1 MYNFL
6 NDWIEKRRWGAIFIL
21 SRYLYRVGEE
31 PLISDAMY
39 DSLTKSIK
47 NSYYDLFKEYLER
60 TYDDDPIPYDLLKEV
75 GIKPVEIISRKD
87 RAGLYAQLDE
97 EKSLSIESVTSY
109 EEVFPFFLNCRNMQK
124 DITMS
129 LKMDGI
135 NTKMLYQNDKFGVA
149 VSRARS
155 GDGFDFTDTL
165 ANIIPLN
172 INTGKQELKIT
183 GESYVMP
190 DGLQVLRD
198 KYDNKKYKTSK
209 SAAISM
215 LRVKH
220 DAEDYKYLR
229 TKIFSVEG
237 LCDSLYETY
246 SLLRTLG
253 FDSVPFLLVKWQDI
267 PNNLAE
273 FTVFLKE
280 KFEQLRKWQEEE
292 NIPADGVV
300 CAIDDLLWND
310 TITNQYSNKQI
321 ACKFEYWKFDVYKAR
336 VTEIV
341 TEQRRV
347 NVSVKVKIE
356 TMTTSDDCE
365 ARVINSFNPAILVA
379 NDIRVGTEIYFE
391 RNSGAVNILIHGKRL
406 EDILK
411 E

>member
-1 MYNFL
+1 
-6 NDWIEKRRWGAIFIL
+6 
-21 SRYLYRVGEE
+21 
-31 PLISDAMY
+31 MY

>member
-6 NDWIEKRRWGAIFIL
+6 EDWIAKKRWGAIFIL

-39 DSLTKSIK
+39 DSLTNSIK
-47 NSYYDLFKEYLER
+47 TQYYDLFKDYLNR
-60 TYDDDPIPYDLLKEV
+60 TYDEDPIPYNLLKEV
-75 GIKPVEIISRKD
+75 GIEPVEFLSRAD
-87 RAGLYAQLDE
+87 RAELYAQLDE
-97 EKSLSIESVTSY
+97 EKSLSIDSVTSY
-109 EEVFPFFLNCRNMQK
+109 ADAFPFFQRCKGMQK
-124 DITMS
+124 NITMS

-135 NTKMLYQNDKFGVA
+135 NTKTLYQDDKFGVA

-172 INTGKQELKIT
+172 INTGKKELKIT
-183 GESYVMP
+183 GESFVLP
-190 DGLQVLRD
+190 EGLPVLRD
-198 KYDNKKYKTSK
+198 KYNSGKYKTSK
-209 SAAISM
+209 SSAISM

-220 DAEDYKYLR
+220 DLEDYKYLR
-229 TKIFSVEG
+229 TKIFSAEG
-237 LCDSLYETY
+237 LCDTLAETY
-246 SLLRTLG
+246 TLLQEIG
-253 FDSVPFLLVKWQDI
+253 FDTVPFILVEYDEI
-267 PNNLAE
+267 PSTLEE
-273 FTVFLKE
+273 FQQFLKTKFDYLRECQE
-280 KFEQLRKWQEEE
+280 KE

-310 TITNQYSNKQI
+310 TITNQYSDKQI

-365 ARVINSFNPAILVA
+365 ARVINSFNPAILIQ
-379 NDIRVGTEIYFE
+379 NDIKVGTEIYFE
-391 RNSGAVNILIHGKRL
+391 RNSGAVNILIHGKKL